1 MSVEMK
7 DEKKETDKAFKSVF
21 KTSRSQL
28 RSKLNK
34 KEKPKNQLVSSYD
47 RIREMLK
54 KTRVKLSGEV
64 IEASSKAAVEK
75 AVQTKLDFDYKQYAT
90 KPTK

>member
-1 MSVEMK
+1 
-7 DEKKETDKAFKSVF
+7 
-21 KTSRSQL
+21 
-28 RSKLNK
+28 
-34 KEKPKNQLVSSYD
+34 
-47 RIREMLK
+47 MLK

-75 AVQTKLDFDYKQYAT
+75 AVQTKLDFDYRQYAT